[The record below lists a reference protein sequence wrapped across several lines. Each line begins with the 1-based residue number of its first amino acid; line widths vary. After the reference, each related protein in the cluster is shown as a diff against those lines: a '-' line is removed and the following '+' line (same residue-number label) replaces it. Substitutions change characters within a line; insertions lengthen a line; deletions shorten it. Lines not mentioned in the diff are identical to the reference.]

1 MPSKKS
7 EDDTTNE
14 NSTERNPLP
23 PYTNGNTSIS
33 SNDNDGD
40 IEISSSEEYEEE
52 IKDNNRFDGRVF
64 EKKISASKIN
74 ADKSQNLSGTFTAV
88 TSLDSDESSLK
99 RSFTQ
104 SNYNN
109 NNNNGEPPSDD
120 DDQYFATADDDDEHM
135 YTARAPTKVPQT
147 EHDLIHKSPRSP
159 PQRKDSTLSGTIRL
173 TSDTKR
179 QLMHL
184 LVTGQT
190 RLAADTTNT
199 EISDALKRRLRD
211 FRFAQKKRVDKYG
224 QQLPWGIIGL
234 YDHLTGIR
242 TDVEWAEDA
251 AWRRE
256 NEEPYLSW
264 TDFEEAKDT
273 GLNRPFFTYGVM
285 LVCTV
290 CLVVSIGLNGWTV
303 EPLVVNP
310 MIGPSAQTLI
320 AVGAKQTSLIVED
333 NEWYRLFTP
342 MLLHAGVIH
351 YFVNMLALWFIGYA
365 VEQSHGFI
373 ASAILFMIPAVGGT
387 IISALFLPEY
397 ISVGASGG
405 IFGLIGAC
413 LADIFS
419 NWNLLFSK
427 EVDNSD
433 EGTRF
438 RHIKVLLW
446 LFLDIL
452 LNILIG
458 LTPFVDN
465 FTHLGGMVYG
475 FLCGLSTMERLSK
488 AFFGVE
494 YNWMSKFQ
502 VVVVKFFGIIL
513 SLILIIVSLVILANG
528 DGTQSCHYCRFVS
541 CVPFPFWAPYDQKWW
556 YCDDCDLV
564 TADARQNKDT
574 NYYAALNLTCPDGVI
589 ESIDLTGEKIS
600 DRDWLRKQLPNYCRE
615 SCDELYSH

>member
-7 EDDTTNE
+7 EDDATNE
-14 NSTERNPLP
+14 NSTERNPP
-23 PYTNGNTSIS
+23 SPNTNGNTLIAS
-33 SNDNDGD
+33 SDNDGNID
-40 IEISSSEEYEEE
+40 ISSSNEYDEEVT
-52 IKDNNRFDGRVF
+52 DNDPLV
-64 EKKISASKIN
+64 ESKISADECK
-74 ADKSQNLSGTFTAV
+74 NLSGSVTAV
-88 TSLDSDESSLK
+88 TSLDSDDSSLK
-99 RSFTQ
+99 RNFTQ

-109 NNNNGEPPSDD
+109 NGELPSDD
-120 DDQYFATADDDDEHM
+120 DDDLYFATAEDDDDDEHM

-147 EHDLIHKSPRSP
+147 EHEINRTSSP
-159 PQRKDSTLSGTIRL
+159 PQRKDSSMSGTIRL

-190 RLAADTTNT
+190 READATNT

-285 LVCTV
+285 FVCTV
-290 CLVVSIGLNGWTV
+290 CLIVSIGLNGWTV

-446 LFLDIL
+446 LCLDIL

-494 YNWMSKFQ
+494 INWMSKCQ
-502 VVVVKFFGIIL
+502 VVAVKSFGIIL

-528 DGTQSCHYCRFVS
+528 DLESCHYCRFVS

-564 TADARQNKDT
+564 TADARQNQDT
-574 NYYAALNLTCPDGVI
+574 NYYNALNLTCPDGAI

-615 SCDELYSH
+615 SCDELYRGH